1 MSKSSFKIEFK
12 TKPNALKNAINKSI
26 INSQFNITCPNCQ
39 TSLPVQ
45 GSQFGHEIVC
55 PSCGIII
62 ILNNDSLNN
71 DINKL
76 QKDFDKC
83 FK

>member
-1 MSKSSFKIEFK
+1 LSKSNFKIKFK
-12 TKPNALKNAINKSI
+12 TKPNALKNAINQSI
-26 INSQFNITCPNCQ
+26 NNLQFNITCPNCQ
-39 TSLPVQ
+39 SSFPVQ
-45 GSQFGHEIVC
+45 GSQFGHEVVC
-55 PSCGIII
+55 PSCGINIR
-62 ILNNDSLNN
+62 LNNNSLNG

>member
-1 MSKSSFKIEFK
+1 MSKSNFKIEFK
-12 TKPNALKNAINKSI
+12 TKPNTLKNAINKAI

-39 TSLPVQ
+39 TSFPVQ
-45 GSQFGHEIVC
+45 GSQFGHEVVC
-55 PSCGIII
+55 PSCGINI
-62 ILNNDSLNN
+62 ILNNNSLNN

-76 QKDFDKC
+76 QKDFDKR